1 LSFTLHGLGVSGGIA
16 IGHAHLVTNAS
27 LEVDHYQI
35 PEEFIAR
42 EIKRFE
48 KAVKLVRTELNNLEK
63 EIQTTHKGE
72 ASGEMAAF
80 VTVHRMMLDDPS
92 LSETPRDVI
101 RRESCNA
108 EWALKL
114 QLDELLAQF
123 AEVQDE
129 YLRERKTDV
138 RQVAERIVAA
148 LSGQSS
154 DVPEKLRERAEDTI
168 LVAHDLSPADVI
180 LFKDHQVAAF
190 VTDVGGSTSHTAI
203 LARSLAIPAI
213 VALHTARELVR
224 EDEVIIVDGTQGV
237 VIVDPDEMV
246 LAEYRLKQNQW
257 KLERQKLSRIK
268 TAAAETLDGTVVE
281 LFANI
286 ELPSDLDAVRQSG
299 ATGIGLFRT
308 EFLFMNRK
316 GTPTEEEQFEAY
328 KTVAEGMRGKPVVI
342 RTLDIGADKSLGG
355 PDQPSAHSA
364 LGLRAIRYCLS
375 EPQLFNTQLR
385 AILRASRFGDVRL
398 LIPMLVSVTELKQT
412 IAALDVA
419 KEQLRA
425 EGKKFNDKIQVGG
438 MIEIPAAAIALP
450 MFLKT
455 LDFVSIGTND
465 LIQYT
470 LAIDRTDDTVAHLY
484 DPLHPAILLLI
495 SSVIRQ
501 ANAAG
506 VPVTVCGEMA
516 GDVDLTRLLL
526 GFGLREFS
534 MHPANLLTVKQRVLI
549 SNLPDIEPAATKILK
564 ADDPDKMLAMLARMN
579 A

>member
-1 LSFTLHGLGVSGGIA
+1 MSFTLHGLGVSGGIA
-16 IGHAHLVTNAS
+16 IGHAHLVTSAS

-42 EIKRFE
+42 EVKRFE
-48 KAVKLVRTELNNLEK
+48 KAVKLVRTELNQLEK

-92 LSETPRDVI
+92 LSETPRDLI

-148 LSGQSS
+148 LSGQIS

-203 LARSLAIPAI
+203 LARSLTIPAI
-213 VALHTARELVR
+213 VALHSARELVR

-286 ELPSDLDAVRQSG
+286 ELPSDLDAVKQSG
-299 ATGIGLFRT
+299 ATGVGLFRT

-316 GTPTEEEQFEAY
+316 GSPTEEEQFEAY

-355 PDQPSAHSA
+355 SDQASAHSA

-385 AILRASRFGDVRL
+385 AILRASKFGDVRI
-398 LIPMLVSVTELKQT
+398 LIPMLVSVNELKQT

-450 MFLKT
+450 MFLRT

-484 DPLHPAILLLI
+484 DPLHPAVLLLI

-534 MHPANLLTVKQRVLI
+534 MHPANVLTVKQRVLI
-549 SNLPDIEPAATKILK
+549 SNLPDIEPAAAKILK

>member
-1 LSFTLHGLGVSGGIA
+1 
-16 IGHAHLVTNAS
+16 
-27 LEVDHYQI
+27 
-35 PEEFIAR
+35 
-42 EIKRFE
+42 
-48 KAVKLVRTELNNLEK
+48 
-63 EIQTTHKGE
+63 
-72 ASGEMAAF
+72 
-80 VTVHRMMLDDPS
+80 
-92 LSETPRDVI
+92 
-101 RRESCNA
+101 
-108 EWALKL
+108 
-114 QLDELLAQF
+114 
-123 AEVQDE
+123 
-129 YLRERKTDV
+129 
-138 RQVAERIVAA
+138 
-148 LSGQSS
+148 
-154 DVPEKLRERAEDTI
+154 
-168 LVAHDLSPADVI
+168 
-180 LFKDHQVAAF
+180 
-190 VTDVGGSTSHTAI
+190 
-203 LARSLAIPAI
+203 
-213 VALHTARELVR
+213 
-224 EDEVIIVDGTQGV
+224 
-237 VIVDPDEMV
+237 V

-286 ELPSDLDAVRQSG
+286 ELPSDLDAVKQSG

-316 GTPTEEEQFEAY
+316 GSPTEEEQFEAY

-385 AILRASRFGDVRL
+385 AILRASKFGDVRI
-398 LIPMLVSVTELKQT
+398 LIPMLVSVNELKQT

-450 MFLKT
+450 MFLRT

-484 DPLHPAILLLI
+484 DPLHPAVLLLI

-534 MHPANLLTVKQRVLI
+534 MHPANVLTVKQRVLI
-549 SNLPDIEPAATKILK
+549 SNLPDIEPATAKILK

>member
-1 LSFTLHGLGVSGGIA
+1 MSFTLHGLGVSGGIA
-16 IGHAHLVTNAS
+16 IGHAHLVTSAS

-148 LSGQSS
+148 LSGQIS

-190 VTDVGGSTSHTAI
+190 VTDVGGLTSHTAI

-213 VALHTARELVR
+213 VALHAARELVR

-246 LAEYRLKQNQW
+246 LAEYRLKQSHW

-286 ELPSDLDAVRQSG
+286 ELPSDLDAVKQSG

-316 GTPTEEEQFEAY
+316 GSPTEEEQFEAY

-385 AILRASRFGDVRL
+385 AILRASKFGDVRI
-398 LIPMLVSVTELKQT
+398 LIPMLVSVNELKQT

-450 MFLKT
+450 MFLRT
-455 LDFVSIGTND
+455 LDFLSIGTND

-484 DPLHPAILLLI
+484 DPLHPAVLILI

-516 GDVDLTRLLL
+516 GDVELTRLLL

-534 MHPANLLTVKQRVLI
+534 MHPANVLTVKQRVLM
-549 SNLPDIEPAATKILK
+549 SNLPDIEPAAAKILK
-564 ADDPDKMLAMLARMN
+564 ADDPDKMLAMLVRMN